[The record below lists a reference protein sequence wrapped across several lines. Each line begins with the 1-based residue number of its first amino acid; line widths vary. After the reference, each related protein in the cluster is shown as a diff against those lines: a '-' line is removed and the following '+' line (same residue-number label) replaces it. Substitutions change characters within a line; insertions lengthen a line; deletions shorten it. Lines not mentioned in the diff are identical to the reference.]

1 MPLVINPQ
9 RIIMSI
15 SPTEHFD
22 FMACSFNVTQ
32 KTAVFRE
39 NYLINKQHSLLST
52 EQTDLTTSSVNKVE
66 HLTVGEAQRYF
77 PQEWLKPSNQ
87 LRQRKLPKIKHQ
99 HYSFKLMCENNM
111 LQTFLPTS
119 GEKHKLQYLLV

>member
-32 KTAVFRE
+32 KTAVFGE

-77 PQEWLKPSNQ
+77 PQELLKPSNQ
-87 LRQRKLPKIKHQ
+87 LRQKKITKN
-99 HYSFKLMCENNM
+99 KTPT
-111 LQTFLPTS
+111 LQF
-119 GEKHKLQYLLV
+119 QINV